1 MALAEV
7 FGTPI
12 HVLISIEFRYGTPRF
27 CGVLFFSLFCL
38 KNTKKN
44 VDIPQLMIELQ
55 NILNKAKS
63 FKTLDREELLFL
75 LSLGESSNEAALL
88 RNCANE
94 ITRKR
99 TSNKPLVLAQIGI
112 ENHACPANCKFCS
125 FAQDINS
132 ASEVLSLEEISQK
145 ALEMSDSG
153 KLDALFIMAM
163 HDYDA
168 DYLLKVCSHL
178 RQIISDKV
186 KLVVNIGDT
195 SKDFFKELKKVGV
208 SGAYHVCR
216 LREGE
221 DTCLN
226 PGDRIAT
233 IEALKSLGFD
243 WYNCCEPLGAEHT
256 NEEILDQ
263 IEIGNTYECFQHA
276 AMPRVVFENS
286 PLARRPEISKLRLAQ
301 IVAVVTLASL
311 KNKAL
316 KSIAVHEPNVLSLN
330 SGANSLYAESGKNPR
345 DTAKDTS
352 LSRGKSI
359 GEILEMFREAN
370 YDI

>member
-1 MALAEV
+1 MFILA
-7 FGTPI
+7 FMN
-12 HVLISIEFRYGTPRF
+12 LLS
-27 CGVLFFSLFCL
+27 
-38 KNTKKN
+38 
-44 VDIPQLMIELQ
+44 DILS
-55 NILNKAKS
+55 KAS
-63 FKTLDREELLFL
+63 DFKAPEKEELLFL
-75 LSLGESSNEAALL
+75 LNLDCGSKEAEAL
-88 RNCANE
+88 RDCANK

-99 TSNKPLVLAQIGI
+99 FNNKPLVLAQIGI
-112 ENHACPANCKFCS
+112 ENHPCPANCKFCS

-132 ASEVLSLEEISQK
+132 ANEVLSIEEISKK
-145 ALEMSDSG
+145 ALEMSAGG

-168 DYLLKVCSHL
+168 DYLLKVCAHL
-178 RQIISDKV
+178 RKIISERI

-195 SKDFFKELKKVGV
+195 SRDFFKALKEVGV

-216 LREGE
+216 LREGS
-221 DTCLN
+221 DTRLN
-226 PGDRIAT
+226 PKGRIST

-256 NEEILDQ
+256 NEEILEQ

-286 PLARRPEISKLRLAQ
+286 PLAGRGEISQLRLAQ

-316 KSIAVHEPNVLSLN
+316 KSIAVHEPNILSLN

-352 LSRGKSI
+352 LSRGKSR

-370 YDI
+370 YEI

>member
-1 MALAEV
+1 MRLLSDILSKAENFAALE
-7 FGTPI
+7 
-12 HVLISIEFRYGTPRF
+12 
-27 CGVLFFSLFCL
+27 
-38 KNTKKN
+38 K
-44 VDIPQLMIELQ
+44 
-55 NILNKAKS
+55 
-63 FKTLDREELLFL
+63 EELLFL
-75 LSLGESSNEAALL
+75 LSLDCASKEAETL
-88 RNCANE
+88 RSCANK

-99 TSNKPLVLAQIGI
+99 FDNKPLILAQIGI
-112 ENHACPANCKFCS
+112 ENHPCPANCKFCS

-132 ASEVLSLEEISQK
+132 ANEVLSIEEISKK
-145 ALEMSDSG
+145 ALEMSTAG

-168 DYLLKVCSHL
+168 EYLLKVCSHL
-178 RQIISDKV
+178 RKNISERV
-186 KLVVNIGDT
+186 KLVVNIGD
-195 SKDFFKELKKVGV
+195 SSRDFFKALKEAGV

-216 LREGE
+216 LREGV

-226 PGDRIAT
+226 PKDRIAT
-233 IEALKSLGFD
+233 IETLKSLSLD

-256 NEEILDQ
+256 NEEILEQ

-276 AMPRVVFENS
+276 AMPRVAFENS
-286 PLARRPEISKLRLAQ
+286 PLACRGEISQLRLAQ

-316 KSIAVHEPNVLSLN
+316 KSIAVHEPNILSLN

-352 LSRGKSI
+352 FSRGKSI
-359 GEILEMFREAN
+359 GEVLEMLRAAN
-370 YDI
+370 YEI

>member
-1 MALAEV
+1 MNPIYVILSKAL
-7 FGTPI
+7 
-12 HVLISIEFRYGTPRF
+12 
-27 CGVLFFSLFCL
+27 
-38 KNTKKN
+38 
-44 VDIPQLMIELQ
+44 D
-55 NILNKAKS
+55 
-63 FKTLDREELLFL
+63 FKTLEKEELLFL
-75 LSLGESSNEAALL
+75 LSLDCASKEAEEL
-88 RNCANE
+88 RDCANK

-99 TSNKPLVLAQIGI
+99 FNNKPLVLAQIGI
-112 ENHACPANCKFCS
+112 ENHPCPANCKFCS

-132 ASEVLSLEEISQK
+132 ANEVLSVEEISKK
-145 ALEMSDSG
+145 ALEMSAGG

-168 DYLLKVCSHL
+168 EYLLKVCAHL
-178 RQIISDKV
+178 RKLVSERV

-195 SKDFFKELKKVGV
+195 SRDFFKALKEAGV

-216 LREGE
+216 LREGI

-226 PGDRIAT
+226 PKDRIASIET
-233 IEALKSLGFD
+233 IKSLDLD
-243 WYNCCEPLGAEHT
+243 WSNCCEPLGAEHT
-256 NEEILDQ
+256 NEEILEQ

-276 AMPRVVFENS
+276 AMPRVSFENS
-286 PLARRPEISKLRLAQ
+286 PLAGRGEISQLRLAQ

-316 KSIAVHEPNVLSLN
+316 KSIAVHEPNILSLN

-359 GEILEMFREAN
+359 AEILEMFKAAN
-370 YDI
+370 YEI